1 MFDLIIIIGALIFF
15 VWELWKLSNIT
26 FFKEGLDKGRDVIL
40 KEENLDNDEEKL
52 KSRYICFILIDII
65 YWVFLIGGL
74 FFSSFKFGFLLILV
88 LSIIKRPDK
97 YIFIVIDCILTCVIY
112 YFMIWEWICIKPHEE
127 LLSEFVRFLE
137 KLF

>member
-1 MFDLIIIIGALIFF
+1 MFDLIIIFGALIFF

-65 YWVFLIGGL
+65 YWIFLIGGL

-97 YIFIVIDCILTCVIY
+97 YIFIVIDCILTCIIY
-112 YFMIWEWICIKPHEE
+112 YFMIWEWVCIKPHEE
-127 LLSEFVRFLE
+127 LLSELVRFLE

>member
-1 MFDLIIIIGALIFF
+1 MFDSIIIFGALIFF

-40 KEENLDNDEEKL
+40 KEESLDNDEEKL

-65 YWVFLIGGL
+65 YWIFLIGGL

-88 LSIIKRPDK
+88 LSIVKRPDK
-97 YIFIVIDCILTCVIY
+97 YIFIVIDCILTCIIY
-112 YFMIWEWICIKPHEE
+112 YFMIWEWVCIKPHEE
-127 LLSEFVRFLE
+127 LLSELVRFLE

>member
-1 MFDLIIIIGALIFF
+1 MFDSIIIFGALIFF

-40 KEENLDNDEEKL
+40 KEESLDHDEEKL

-65 YWVFLIGGL
+65 YWIFLIGGL

-127 LLSEFVRFLE
+127 LLSELVRFLE